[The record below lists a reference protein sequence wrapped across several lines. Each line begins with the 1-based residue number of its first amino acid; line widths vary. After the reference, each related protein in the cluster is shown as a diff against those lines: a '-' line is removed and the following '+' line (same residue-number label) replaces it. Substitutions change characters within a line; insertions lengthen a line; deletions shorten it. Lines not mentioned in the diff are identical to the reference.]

1 MMKIAACLLVLL
13 CIQARAQNHVEEA
26 SVCVDSHCHKGDGF
40 DELVDAEQK
49 AKAINAIVK
58 QRTFHGHE
66 VTPKEL
72 KDDDGVMVK
81 VPSNSRD
88 KNGLVSENGSGLK
101 RPQPSTDD
109 ASTLKSLNGGVPV
122 GNARVRPSRHGI
134 KVNYEDN
141 F

>member
-1 MMKIAACLLVLL
+1 MKIATCLLILL
-13 CIQARAQNHVEEA
+13 CVQARGQNRPEEA

-49 AKAINAIVK
+49 AKAISAIVK
-58 QRTFHGHE
+58 QRAFHGHE

-72 KDDDGVMVK
+72 KDDEGALVK
-81 VPSNSRD
+81 VPSNSQD
-88 KNGLVSENGSGLK
+88 KNGLVSGNGCSSK
-101 RPQPSTDD
+101 RPQLRTDD
-109 ASTLKSLNGGVPV
+109 ASKLKSLSGGVPV
-122 GNARVRPSRHGI
+122 GNARLRPSRHGI